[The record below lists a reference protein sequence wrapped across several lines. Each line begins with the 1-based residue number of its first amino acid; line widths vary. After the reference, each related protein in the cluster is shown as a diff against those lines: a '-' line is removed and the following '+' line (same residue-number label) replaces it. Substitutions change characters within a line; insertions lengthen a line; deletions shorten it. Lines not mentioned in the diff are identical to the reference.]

1 MGIDWPFILAE
12 LRAKRSAIDGV
23 IENIGRMLGT
33 AVIEPAVEPVEP
45 HRPIRETKAV
55 KPETKP
61 LKSETKTGPCETHP
75 NGGLTREGGCQG
87 CRKAEYQK
95 NWYAKRNKS
104 VGAAAAPNTE
114 PTPHK
119 RRTFTQSE
127 VNRPSAIPNEDF
139 DDDPADIDEPE
150 VSEAPV
156 EPATAPATD
165 FVYSKPTKCPKCSM
179 GNVRLRRRKDADLS
193 KDMWLHTKSDGSAS
207 CQIKIAHYKIP
218 VDSKY

>member
-1 MGIDWPFILAE
+1 MPIDWSVILTE

-33 AVIEPAVEPVEP
+33 ATIEPAVEPVEP
-45 HRPIRETKAV
+45 HRPIRETKAA

-75 NGGLTREGGCQG
+75 NGGVTREGGCQG

-104 VGAAAAPNTE
+104 VGTATAPK
-114 PTPHK
+114 K
-119 RRTFTQSE
+119 RTLTQADA
-127 VNRPSAIPNEDF
+127 NRPISASEMLELPENEELEADPDF
-139 DDDPADIDEPE
+139 DDVE
-150 VSEAPV
+150 STRQAPV
-156 EPATAPATD
+156 ERATAPATD

-193 KDMWLHTKSDGSAS
+193 KDMWLHTKSDGSPS
-207 CQIKIAHYKIP
+207 CQIKIAHYKIV